1 MEVYKKIA
9 AVHSKE
15 EFDRLYAELLDR
27 FGPLPDEAASLLSLA
42 EIRIIC
48 RELQVA
54 SLREKSGE
62 VQIEFNRVAA
72 VNVDRLIRMMQ
83 ESSGKIKLNPKQPNI
98 IQLRLG
104 NIGLKEK
111 SEFIREKL
119 AALAG

>member
-9 AVHSKE
+9 GVRSRE
-15 EFDRLYAELLDR
+15 ELNGLNTELQGR

-48 RELQVA
+48 RDIEVA
-54 SLREKSGE
+54 SLKEKSGL
-62 VQIEFNRVAA
+62 VRIEFNKVSK
-72 VNVDRLIRMMQ
+72 VNVDRLVRLMR
-83 ESSGKIKLNPKQPNI
+83 ESSGRVKLDPKQPNI
-98 IQLRLG
+98 LILKTG